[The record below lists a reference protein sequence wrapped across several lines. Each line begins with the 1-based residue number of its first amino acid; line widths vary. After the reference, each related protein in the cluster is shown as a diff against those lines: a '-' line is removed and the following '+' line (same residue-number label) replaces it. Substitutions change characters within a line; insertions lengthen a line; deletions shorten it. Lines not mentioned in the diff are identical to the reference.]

1 MKILRMLFAF
11 QFIVWFGAKLKGP
24 LFSLGATQQ
33 LGKALVY
40 FGWKGLDVVREYV
53 IPANPKTALQV
64 TQRGYLTQAVLTIH
78 TSQAWA
84 AHPTNAADIAAY
96 ALWASVV
103 KPATTWFNQAV
114 KILVDQLV
122 ASKHPLHWS
131 DGSVTPSAAQLILK
145 ITQNA
150 AYATTVYCYYGT
162 SKTALINSK
171 LCTLAAQTFTATL
184 TGLTK
189 GVKYYMQFRPTVP
202 VSSIGGDS
210 GIYYG
215 YPT

>member
-1 MKILRMLFAF
+1 M
-11 QFIVWFGAKLKGP
+11 AKLKAP
-24 LFSLGATQQ
+24 LMSLGASGQ
-33 LGKALVY
+33 LGKSLVF
-40 FGWKGLDVVREYV
+40 FGWKGLDLVREYV
-53 IPANPKTALQV
+53 IPANPKTALQT

-84 AHPTNAADIAAY
+84 AHPTNAVDISAY

-103 KPATTWFNQAV
+103 KAATTWFNQAI
-114 KILVDQLV
+114 KCIVDQLV
-122 ASKHPLHWS
+122 ASKHPIHWS
-131 DGSVTPSAAQLILK
+131 DGSVTPSGGQLILK

-150 AYATTVYCYYGT
+150 AYATTVFCYYGT

-171 LCTLAAQTFTATL
+171 LCTLAAQTYTGTL
-184 TGLTK
+184 TGLTA

-202 VSSIGGDS
+202 AASIGGDS